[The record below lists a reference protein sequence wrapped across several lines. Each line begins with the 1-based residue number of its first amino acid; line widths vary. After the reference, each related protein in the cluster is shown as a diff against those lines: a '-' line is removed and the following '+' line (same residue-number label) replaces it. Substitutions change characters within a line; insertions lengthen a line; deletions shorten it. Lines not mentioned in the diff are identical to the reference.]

1 MSLDTRYKILEKIGS
16 GSFATVY
23 RAKDEELGREVA
35 VKQLHS
41 EFLADPGRLDRF
53 WQEAQLLASL
63 QHPNIV
69 TIFDIVRERGW
80 LVMELMQSNLATRL
94 SGRQVDLRALR
105 ATLAHVLRALK
116 YLHSHGIIH
125 GDIKPSNLM
134 IDQRRRIKLG
144 DFGLARRVNNAE
156 GSMLK
161 GTTKYMAP
169 ETVSDDFGEVGPQ
182 SDLYS
187 LGFTAYDLMC
197 GPNFDELFP
206 GLNAKG
212 RNQQIA
218 WMMWHA
224 APDRHLPE
232 IDRVLEGVPPDVA
245 KVVQKLTQKDPALR
259 YKSAD
264 EALSDLQIDLKLIGT
279 QGGEAPEE
287 APPDEGR
294 RRRMLAIG
302 ALAFSVL
309 MSATLVFW
317 PGGNTAKVEV
327 QKSHGLIREV
337 VVDKNEFIVQDLN
350 TGALEQFKVPRK
362 QKIFLLNDKRNIL
375 LRELLPG
382 DHVEMDVDKKQPD
395 LAVNV
400 LVDRPVP
407 TRGTLKELNLSDS
420 RVVLSMEE
428 GNTRDDLPVR
438 VPEAAKLRLNGLDV
452 KLRDL
457 QLGDRLEITHLSEP
471 GEAKGRVLNSLIARR
486 TLTAVG
492 FVTRFD
498 ADQSK
503 LAIQIGQGPNATSL
517 TLTVGAHCK
526 VKLNGLD
533 QQDGQPVTVAS
544 LQPGD
549 RVSLMHDIEIVEI
562 AATRSLF
569 FEGTVQAIT
578 DTEDRQAISLSLANG
593 QRKELAVEGK
603 CEITLALE
611 RVNLPELRQFDNAR
625 VTYSEAA
632 DGALT
637 AVTIDAR
644 RPAQTDRWTV
654 VLGTQGYSKNEAMS
668 PLETTLNDARLVH
681 GMLLSRYAVSEQR
694 GALLIDASK
703 KDWERQLIE
712 TLTSARPQTQVLI
725 YVTGHAYLGEDD
737 RVYLAAKDFEFANMP
752 ATGVSLDWLA
762 EKLNECSSKDK
773 LLVLDV
779 TPAVM
784 GRDAQRQLA
793 GKALLD
799 KLKTPFQSTHVF
811 LACDT
816 GQQSRVWAEKK
827 HGLFAWWLSEAVQ
840 GAADIDRDL
849 HLTPEELFVFL
860 TRQSETAQAR
870 VFADQTPVM
879 VEPMP

>member
-1 MSLDTRYKILEKIGS
+1 MSVDTRYKILEKIGS

-35 VKQLHS
+35 IKQLHS
-41 EFLADPGRLDRF
+41 EYLADPARLDRY

-94 SGRQVDLRALR
+94 AGRQVDLRALR
-105 ATLAHVLRALK
+105 ASLAHALRALK

-134 IDQRRRIKLG
+134 IDVRRRIKLG

-156 GSMLK
+156 GSLLK

-169 ETVSDDFGEVGPQ
+169 ETVSDDFGDVGPQ

-197 GPNFDELFP
+197 GPNFDDLFP

-264 EALSDLQIDLKLIGT
+264 EALSDLQIDLKLVGS

-287 APPDEGR
+287 APPDDGKR
-294 RRRMLAIG
+294 RRLIAIG

-309 MSATLVFW
+309 MSAAFLMF
-317 PGGNTAKVEV
+317 PGGNNGKIEV
-327 QKSHGLIREV
+327 KKSRGLIREV
-337 VVDKNEFIVQDLN
+337 VIDKHEFVVQDLN
-350 TGALEQFKVPRK
+350 TGALESFKVPRK
-362 QKIFLLNDKRNIL
+362 QKIFLLNEKKNIL

-382 DHVEMDVDKKQPD
+382 DHVEMDIDKKQLD

-400 LVDRPVP
+400 LVDRPVL
-407 TRGTLKELNLSDS
+407 THGTLKDLNLPDS
-420 RVVLSMEE
+420 RVILSMEE
-428 GNTRDDLPVR
+428 GNTRDELPVR
-438 VPEAAKLRLNGLDV
+438 VPAAAKLKLNGVDV

-457 QLGDRLEITHLSEP
+457 QVGDRLEITHLSEP
-471 GEAKGRVLNSLIARR
+471 GEAKGRVLNSLMARR
-486 TLTAVG
+486 TMTTVG

-503 LAIQIGQGPNATSL
+503 LTIQIGQGPSASSL
-517 TLTVGAHCK
+517 TLSVAVPCK
-526 VKLNGLD
+526 VKLNGVD
-533 QQDGQPVTVAS
+533 QQDGQPITAAS
-544 LQPGD
+544 LMSGD
-549 RVSLMHDIEIVEI
+549 RVSLTHDTEVVEI
-562 AATRSLF
+562 AATRSLQ
-569 FEGTVQAIT
+569 FEGTVQALSNT
-578 DTEDRQAISLSLANG
+578 DDRLTVLLANG
-593 QRKELAVEGK
+593 QGRTLVVEGK

-611 RVNLPELRQFDNAR
+611 RVNLNELRQFDNVR
-625 VTYSEAA
+625 VYYSEAA
-632 DGALT
+632 DDVLK

-644 RPAQTDRWTV
+644 RPVQTDRWTV
-654 VLGTQGYSKNEAMS
+654 VLGTQGYSDATLS
-668 PLETTLNDARLVH
+668 PLKTTLNDARLVH
-681 GMLLSRYAVSEQR
+681 GMLRSRYAVSEQR
-694 GALLIDASK
+694 GALLIDAPK

-712 TLTSARPQTQVLI
+712 SLTSARPQTQVLI
-725 YVTGHAYLGEDD
+725 YITGHAYLGDDD
-737 RVYLAAKDFEFANMP
+737 RVYLAAKDFDFDNMP
-752 ATGVSLDWLA
+752 ANGLPLDWLA

-784 GRDAQRQLA
+784 GKDAQRQLA
-793 GKALLD
+793 GKALLG
-799 KLKTPFQSTHVF
+799 KLKTPLQSTHVIVS
-811 LACDT
+811 CDV
-816 GQQSRVWAEKK
+816 GQQSRVWTEKQ
-827 HGLFAWWLSEAVQ
+827 HGLFAWWLSEALQ
-840 GAADIDRDL
+840 GAADTDRDL
-849 HLTPEELFVFL
+849 HLTPDELFNFL
-860 TRQSETAQAR
+860 KQQSETAQAK

-879 VEPMP
+879 VAPMP

>member
-1 MSLDTRYKILEKIGS
+1 MSVDTRYKILEKIGS

-35 VKQLHS
+35 IKQLHS
-41 EFLADPGRLDRF
+41 EYLADPARLERY

-94 SGRQVDLRALR
+94 AGRQVDLRALR
-105 ATLAHVLRALK
+105 ASLAHVLRALK

-134 IDQRRRIKLG
+134 IDVRRRIKLG

-156 GSMLK
+156 GSLLK

-169 ETVSDDFGEVGPQ
+169 ETVSDDFGDVGPQ

-197 GPNFDELFP
+197 GPNFDDLFP

-224 APDRHLPE
+224 APDRRLPE

-264 EALSDLQIDLKLIGT
+264 EALSDLQIDLKVIGT
-279 QGGEAPEE
+279 YGADAPEE
-287 APPDEGR
+287 TPPDDGKR
-294 RRRMLAIG
+294 RRLIAIG

-309 MSATLVFW
+309 MSAAFLLM
-317 PGGNTAKVEV
+317 PAGNNRKVEV
-327 QKSHGLIREV
+327 QKSRGLIREV
-337 VVDKNEFIVQDLN
+337 IVDKNEFIVQDLN
-350 TGALEQFKVPRK
+350 TGALESFKVPRQ
-362 QKIFLLNDKRNIL
+362 QKIVLLNTKDNIRL
-375 LRELLPG
+375 KDLLPG
-382 DHVEMDVDKKQPD
+382 DHVEMDIDKKQLD

-407 TRGTLKELNLSDS
+407 TRGTLKELNLPDS
-420 RVVLSMEE
+420 RVILSMEE
-428 GNTRDDLPVR
+428 GNTRDELPVR
-438 VPEAAKLRLNGLDV
+438 VPQAAKLKLNGVDI

-486 TLTAVG
+486 TMTTVG

-503 LAIQIGQGPNATSL
+503 LTIQIGQGPSASSL
-517 TLTVGAHCK
+517 NLTVAPHCK
-526 VKLNGLD
+526 VKLNGVD
-533 QQDGQPVTVAS
+533 QQDGQPITAVS
-544 LQPGD
+544 LKSGD
-549 RVSLMHDIEIVEI
+549 RVSLTHDTEVVEI
-562 AATRSLF
+562 AATRSLQ
-569 FEGTVQAIT
+569 FEGTVQAISNT
-578 DTEDRQAISLSLANG
+578 NDRLTIILASG

-611 RVNLPELRQFDNAR
+611 RVNLFELRQFDNVR

-632 DGALT
+632 DDTLT

-654 VLGTQGYSKNEAMS
+654 VLGTQGYSDATLS
-668 PLETTLNDARLVH
+668 PLKTTLNDARLVH

-694 GALLIDASK
+694 GALLIDAPK
-703 KDWERQLIE
+703 KDWERQLVE
-712 TLTSARPQTQVLI
+712 SLTSARPQTQVLI
-725 YVTGHAYLGEDD
+725 YITGHAYLGEDD
-737 RVYLAAKDFEFANMP
+737 KVYLAAKDFDFASMP
-752 ATGVSLDWLA
+752 ATGVPLDWLA
-762 EKLNECSSKDK
+762 EKLNECSSKNK

-784 GRDAQRQLA
+784 GKDSQRQLA

-799 KLKTPFQSTHVF
+799 KLKTPFQSTSVVVS
-811 LACDT
+811 CDT
-816 GQQSRVWAEKK
+816 GQQSRVWTEKQ
-827 HGLFAWWLSEAVQ
+827 HGLFAWWLSEALQ
-840 GAADIDRDL
+840 GAADTDRDL
-849 HLTPEELFVFL
+849 HLTPDELFGFL
-860 TRQSETAQAR
+860 KRQSETAQAK

-879 VEPMP
+879 VTPNP

>member
-41 EFLADPGRLDRF
+41 EYLADPGRLDRF

-80 LVMELMQSNLATRL
+80 LVMELMQSSLATRL
-94 SGRQVDLRALR
+94 AGRQVDLRALR

-116 YLHSHGIIH
+116 YLHAQGVIH
-125 GDIKPSNLM
+125 GDIKPGNLM
-134 IDQRRRIKLG
+134 IDVRRRVKLG
-144 DFGLARRVNNAE
+144 DFGLARRVANAE
-156 GSMLK
+156 GSLLK

-169 ETVSDDFGEVGPQ
+169 ETVSDDFGDVGPQ

-264 EALSDLQIDLKLIGT
+264 EALSDLQIDLKLVGT
-279 QGGEAPEE
+279 YGAETPEE
-287 APPDEGR
+287 APPDDGKR
-294 RRRMLAIG
+294 RRLIAIG

-309 MSATLVFW
+309 MSAAFLLM
-317 PGGNTAKVEV
+317 PAGDGGKVAV
-327 QKSHGLIREV
+327 QKSRGLIREV
-337 VVDKNEFIVQDLN
+337 IADKNEFVVQDLN
-350 TGALEQFKVPRK
+350 TGALESFKVPRK
-362 QKIFLLNDKRNIL
+362 QKIFLQNDKKNIL

-382 DHVEMDVDKKQPD
+382 DHVEMDIDKKQLD

-407 TRGTLKELNLSDS
+407 TRGTLKELNLPDS
-420 RVVLSMEE
+420 RIVMSMEE
-428 GNTRDDLPVR
+428 GNTRDELPVR
-438 VPEAAKLRLNGLDV
+438 VPEAAKLRLNGVDV

-457 QLGDRLEITHLSEP
+457 QVGDRLEITHLSEP
-471 GEAKGRVLNSLIARR
+471 GEARGRVLNSLTARR
-486 TLTAVG
+486 TMTSVG

-498 ADQSK
+498 ADPSK
-503 LAIQIGQGPNATSL
+503 LTIQIGQGPSASSLVLSVATP
-517 TLTVGAHCK
+517 CK
-526 VKLNGLD
+526 VKLNGVD
-533 QQDGQPVTVAS
+533 QQDGQPITAAS
-544 LQPGD
+544 LKSGD
-549 RVSLMHDIEIVEI
+549 RVSLTHDTEIIDIV
-562 AATRSLF
+562 ATRSLQ
-569 FEGTVQAIT
+569 FEGTVQAVSDT
-578 DTEDRQAISLSLANG
+578 DDRLTVSLANG
-593 QRKELAVEGK
+593 QRRELAADDK

-611 RVNLPELRQFDNAR
+611 RVNLIELRQFDNVR

-644 RPAQTDRWTV
+644 RSAQTDRWTV
-654 VLGTQGYSKNEAMS
+654 VLGTQGYSDATLS
-668 PLETTLNDARLVH
+668 PLKTALNDARLVH

-694 GALLIDASK
+694 GALLIDAPK
-703 KDWERQLIE
+703 KDWERQLVE
-712 TLTSARPQTQVLI
+712 SLTSARPQTQVLI
-725 YVTGHAYLGEDD
+725 YITGHAYLGEDD
-737 RVYLAAKDFEFANMP
+737 KVYLAAKDFDFSNM
-752 ATGVSLDWLA
+752 AGTGMPLDWLA
-762 EKLNECSSKDK
+762 GKLNECSSKDK

-784 GRDAQRQLA
+784 GKDSQRQLA
-793 GKALLD
+793 GKALLN
-799 KLKTPFQSTHVF
+799 KLKTPFQSTHVV
-811 LACDT
+811 LACDK
-816 GQQSRVWAEKK
+816 GQQSHVWAEKQ
-827 HGLFAWWLSEAVQ
+827 HGLFAWWLAEAVQ
-840 GAADIDRDL
+840 GDADADRDL
-849 HLTPEELFVFL
+849 HLTPDELFGFL
-860 TRQSETAQAR
+860 KQQSATAQAK

-879 VEPMP
+879 VAPIP

>member
-35 VKQLHS
+35 IKQLHS
-41 EFLADPGRLDRF
+41 EYLADSGRLDRF

-116 YLHSHGIIH
+116 YLHSHGVIH

-156 GSMLK
+156 GSLLK

-169 ETVSDDFGEVGPQ
+169 ETVSDDFGDVGPQ

-187 LGFTAYDLMC
+187 LGFSAYDLMC

-279 QGGEAPEE
+279 QGEAPEE
-287 APPDEGR
+287 APPDDGK

-309 MSATLVFW
+309 MCAAMLIFS
-317 PGGNTAKVEV
+317 GGNNGKVEV
-327 QKSHGLIREV
+327 QKSRGLIREV
-337 VVDKNEFIVQDLN
+337 IIDKSEFVVQDLN
-350 TGALEQFKVPRK
+350 TGALEVFKVPKK
-362 QKIFLLNDKRNIL
+362 QKIYLLNHKRNIL

-382 DHVEMDVDKKQPD
+382 DHVEMDVDKKQLD

-400 LVDRPVP
+400 LVDRPEP
-407 TRGTLKELNLSDS
+407 TRGTLKELNLPDS

-438 VPEAAKLRLNGLDV
+438 VPAAAKLKLNGQEA

-457 QLGDRLEITHLSEP
+457 QVGDRLEITHLSEP
-471 GEAKGRVLNSLIARR
+471 GAAKGRVLNSLIARR
-486 TLTAVG
+486 TMTTVG

-498 ADQSK
+498 ADPSK
-503 LAIQIGQGPNATSL
+503 LTIQIGQGASASSL
-517 TLTVGAHCK
+517 TLSVAARCK
-526 VKLNGLD
+526 VKLNNVD
-533 QQDGQPVTVAS
+533 EQDGQPLTAAS
-544 LQPGD
+544 LKPGD
-549 RVSLMHDIEIVEI
+549 RVSLTHDIEIVEI
-562 AATRSLF
+562 VATRSLLL
-569 FEGTVQAIT
+569 EGTVQAVRN
-578 DTEDRQAISLSLANG
+578 TEDGLTILLASG
-593 QRKELAVEGK
+593 ERKELAVEGK
-603 CEITLALE
+603 CEVTLALE
-611 RVNLPELRQFDNAR
+611 RVNLYELRQFDSVR

-654 VLGTQGYSKNEAMS
+654 VLGTQGYSDPSLS
-668 PLETTLNDARLVH
+668 PLKTTLNDARLVQ
-681 GMLLSRYAVSEQR
+681 GMLLSRYAVTEQR
-694 GALLIDASK
+694 GALLLDAPK
-703 KDWERQLIE
+703 KEWERQLIE
-712 TLTSARPQTQVLI
+712 TMKDARPQTQVLI
-725 YVTGHAYLGEDD
+725 YITGHAYLGEDD
-737 RVYLAAKDFEFANMP
+737 KVYLAPKDFDFANMP
-752 ATGVSLDWLA
+752 ARGVSLDWLA

-779 TPAVM
+779 TPAAM
-784 GRDAQRQLA
+784 GRDSQRQLA

-799 KLKTPFQSTHVF
+799 KLKVPFQSTHVIVS
-811 LACDT
+811 CDT
-816 GQQSRVWAEKK
+816 GQQSRVWTEKK
-827 HGLFAWWLSEAVQ
+827 HGLFAWWLAEAVR
-840 GAADIDRDL
+840 GAADTDRDL
-849 HLTPEELFVFL
+849 RLTPDELFGFL
-860 TRQSETAQAR
+860 KQESETAQAK
-870 VFADQTPVM
+870 VSADQTPVM
-879 VEPMP
+879 VAPGQ

>member
-1 MSLDTRYKILEKIGS
+1 MSADTRYKILEKIGS

-35 VKQLHS
+35 IKQLHS
-41 EFLADPGRLDRF
+41 EYLADPARLDRY

-94 SGRQVDLRALR
+94 AGRQVDLRALR
-105 ATLAHVLRALK
+105 ASLAHVLRALK

-134 IDQRRRIKLG
+134 IDVRRRIKLG

-156 GSMLK
+156 GSLLK

-169 ETVSDDFGEVGPQ
+169 ETVSDDFGDVGPQ

-197 GPNFDELFP
+197 GPNFDDLFP

-264 EALSDLQIDLKLIGT
+264 EALSDLQIDLKLVGT
-279 QGGEAPEE
+279 QGGDVPEE
-287 APPDEGR
+287 APPDDGKR
-294 RRRMLAIG
+294 RRLIAMG

-309 MSATLVFW
+309 MSAAFLIL
-317 PGGNTAKVEV
+317 PGGNNGKVEV
-327 QKSHGLIREV
+327 QKSRGLIREV
-337 VVDKNEFIVQDLN
+337 IVDKNEFIVQDLN
-350 TGALEQFKVPRK
+350 TGALEPFKVPHK
-362 QKIFLLNDKRNIL
+362 QKIFLLNEKKNIL

-382 DHVEMDVDKKQPD
+382 DHVEMDVDKKQLD

-400 LVDRPVP
+400 IVDRPVP

-428 GNTRDDLPVR
+428 GNTRDDLPMR
-438 VPEAAKLRLNGLDV
+438 VPEAAKLKLNGLDV

-457 QLGDRLEITHLSEP
+457 QAGDRLEIKHISEP
-471 GEAKGRVLNSLIARR
+471 GKATGRVLNSLIARR
-486 TLTAVG
+486 TMTTVG

-517 TLTVGAHCK
+517 TLTVAPHCK
-526 VKLNGLD
+526 VKLNGVD
-533 QQDGQPVTVAS
+533 QQDGQPITAAS
-544 LQPGD
+544 LKSGD
-549 RVSLMHDIEIVEI
+549 RVSLTHDTEVVEI
-562 AATRSLF
+562 AATRSLQ
-569 FEGTVQAIT
+569 FEGTVQAISNT
-578 DTEDRQAISLSLANG
+578 DDRLTISLANG
-593 QRKELAVEGK
+593 QRKELAVDGK

-611 RVNLPELRQFDNAR
+611 RVNLFELRQFDNVR

-632 DGALT
+632 EGALI

-644 RPAQTDRWTV
+644 RPAQTDRWTI
-654 VLGTQGYSKNEAMS
+654 VLGTQGYSDATLS
-668 PLETTLNDARLVH
+668 PLKTALNDARLVH
-681 GMLLSRYAVSEQR
+681 GMLLSRYAVSDQR
-694 GALLIDASK
+694 GALLIDAPK

-712 TLTSARPQTQVLI
+712 TLISARPQTQVLI
-725 YVTGHAYLGEDD
+725 YVTGHAYLGEDNK
-737 RVYLAAKDFEFANMP
+737 VYLAPKDFDFASMP
-752 ATGVSLDWLA
+752 ASGVALDWLA

-784 GRDAQRQLA
+784 GKDSQRQLA

-799 KLKTPFQSTHVF
+799 KLKTPFQSTHVI
-811 LACDT
+811 LACDK
-816 GQQSRVWAEKK
+816 GQQSRVWAEKQ
-827 HGLFAWWLSEAVQ
+827 HGLFAWWLAEALQ
-840 GAADIDRDL
+840 GAADTDRDL
-849 HLTPEELFVFL
+849 HLTPDELFGFL
-860 TRQSETAQAR
+860 KQQSETAQAK

-879 VEPMP
+879 VGPMP

>member
-35 VKQLHS
+35 IKQLHS
-41 EFLADPGRLDRF
+41 EYLADPGRLDRF

-94 SGRQVDLRALR
+94 AGRQVDLRALR

-116 YLHSHGIIH
+116 YLHSHGVIH

-156 GSMLK
+156 GSLLK

-169 ETVSDDFGEVGPQ
+169 ETVSDDFGDVGPQ

-187 LGFTAYDLMC
+187 LGFSAYDLMC

-279 QGGEAPEE
+279 QGEAPEE
-287 APPDEGR
+287 TPPDDGK

-302 ALAFSVL
+302 ALACSILMCAAMLFFS
-309 MSATLVFW
+309 
-317 PGGNTAKVEV
+317 GGGDGGKVEV
-327 QKSHGLIREV
+327 QKSRGLIREV
-337 VVDKNEFIVQDLN
+337 VADKREFVVQDLN
-350 TGALEQFKVPRK
+350 TGALESFKVPKK
-362 QKIFLLNDKRNIL
+362 QKIYLLNEKKNIL

-382 DHVEMDVDKKQPD
+382 DHVELDLDKNQLDV
-395 LAVNV
+395 AVNV
-400 LVDRPVP
+400 IVDRPES
-407 TRGTLKELNLSDS
+407 TRGTLKELNLPGS

-438 VPEAAKLRLNGLDV
+438 VPAAAKLTLNGQDA

-457 QLGDRLEITHLSEP
+457 QVGDRLEITHLTEP
-471 GEAKGRVLNSLIARR
+471 GGAKGRVLNSLIARR
-486 TLTAVG
+486 TLTTVG

-498 ADQSK
+498 ADPSK
-503 LAIQIGQGPNATSL
+503 LTIQIGQGSSAASL
-517 TLTVGAHCK
+517 TLPVAAKCK
-526 VKLNGLD
+526 VKLNGVEE
-533 QQDGQPVTVAS
+533 QDGQPVTAAS
-544 LQPGD
+544 LRPGD
-549 RVSLMHDIEIVEI
+549 RVSLTHDIEIAEI
-562 AATRSLF
+562 AATRSLL
-569 FEGTVQAIT
+569 FEGTVQAVRN
-578 DTEDRQAISLSLANG
+578 TEDGLTILLANG
-593 QRKELAVEGK
+593 ERKELSVEGK

-611 RVNLPELRQFDNAR
+611 RVSLYELRQFDSVR

-632 DGALT
+632 GGALT

-654 VLGTQGYSKNEAMS
+654 VLGTQGYSNEGIS
-668 PLETTLNDARLVH
+668 PLKTTLNDARLVH
-681 GMLLSRYAVSEQR
+681 GMLLSRYAVTEQR
-694 GALLIDASK
+694 GALLVDAPK
-703 KDWERQLIE
+703 KEWERQLIE
-712 TLTSARPQTQVLI
+712 SLTSARPQTQVLI
-725 YVTGHAYLGEDD
+725 YITGHAYLGEDD
-737 RVYLAAKDFEFANMP
+737 RVYLAPKDFDLANMP
-752 ATGVSLDWLA
+752 AHGVPLDWLA
-762 EKLNECSSKDK
+762 EKLNECSSKEK

-784 GRDAQRQLA
+784 GRDSQRQLA

-799 KLKTPFQSTHVF
+799 KLHTPFQSTHVI
-811 LACDT
+811 LSCDK
-816 GQQSRVWAEKK
+816 GQQSRVWTEKQ
-827 HGLFAWWLSEAVQ
+827 HGLFAWWLAEALR
-840 GAADIDRDL
+840 GAADTDRDL
-849 HLTPEELFVFL
+849 RLTPDELFGFL
-860 TRQSETAQAR
+860 KHESETAQAK
-870 VFADQTPVM
+870 VSADQTPVM
-879 VEPMP
+879 VAPMP